1 MKQSDELTAEQ
12 SLKIITDM
20 IQKTKSSFQYKG
32 FHFLLWGWVTVIGYL
47 GSFTLEKFRL
57 YEAPY
62 LIWLITIPAFI
73 VSFFY
78 GRKKNQERQA
88 TNYTGHIFM
97 WLWIAVSF
105 SIIIIIAFG
114 FKVSFMITPLILTIV
129 AIPTFISGVII
140 KFKPLIFG
148 GAGFWIFAAISFT
161 LPFEYQ
167 SLVGGVAVV
176 LGYLLPGYM
185 LKNRI

>member
-1 MKQSDELTAEQ
+1 MKQSDELTAEE
-12 SLKIITDM
+12 SLKIISDM
-20 IQKTKSSFQYKG
+20 IQKTKSSFEYNG

-47 GSFTLEKFRL
+47 GSFILEKFDL
-57 YEAPY
+57 VDAPY

-73 VSFFY
+73 ISFFY
-78 GRKKNQERQA
+78 GKRTDERRKA
-88 TNYTGHIFM
+88 TNYTGYIFM

-105 SIIIIIAFG
+105 SLIIIIAFG
-114 FKVSFMITPLILTIV
+114 AKINFMITPMILTMV
-129 AIPTFISGVII
+129 AIPTFISGVLI

-148 GAGFWIFAAISFT
+148 GSGFWIFAALAFT
-161 LPFEYQ
+161 FPFEYQ
-167 SLVGGVAVV
+167 SVFGGIAVV